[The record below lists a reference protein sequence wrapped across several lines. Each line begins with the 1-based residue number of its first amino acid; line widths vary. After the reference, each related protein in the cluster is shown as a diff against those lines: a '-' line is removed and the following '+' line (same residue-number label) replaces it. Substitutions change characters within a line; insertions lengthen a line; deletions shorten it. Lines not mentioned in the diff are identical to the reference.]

1 VLRLDFYTEADLV
14 QIVNRSA
21 RILNVGLTGD
31 GAVELARRSRGTPRI
46 ANRLLRRVRDFA
58 QVEGDGTI
66 DQRVAHDA
74 LNRLNVDERGFDEMD
89 RRILHTVIEKF
100 SGGPVGIETLAVAV
114 SEERDT
120 IEDVYEPFLIQLG
133 FLARTPRGRIV
144 TRLAYAHFGLV
155 PPAGAQGEL
164 WSGR

>member
-1 VLRLDFYTEADLV
+1 
-14 QIVNRSA
+14 
-21 RILNVGLTGD
+21 
-31 GAVELARRSRGTPRI
+31 
-46 ANRLLRRVRDFA
+46 
-58 QVEGDGTI
+58 
-66 DQRVAHDA
+66 DA

-89 RRILHTVIEKF
+89 RRILQTVIEKF

-133 FLARTPRGRIV
+133 FLARTPRGRVV